1 MNQEKIGK
9 FIAKMRKEK
18 KLTQQELAEKLG
30 VSDRTIGN
38 WENGRNM
45 PDLSLFKPLC
55 EELNISINDL
65 LSGEKLKKEKYQEK
79 FEENVINTIDY
90 SNKKI
95 KLSKDHVYSL
105 LMIFGLFISIT
116 ALTMFS
122 ADSSWSCIYS
132 LVGIII
138 FIIGLWLK
146 TKKLGLIKQSI
157 IIIMTIIFSIS
168 ILLISDY
175 YNVKNNNQPP
185 RFTYLKS
192 YGENIIKYRTI
203 FYDVYRINVNTK
215 NEYYVIDTSKKYTDN
230 DVPIVPF
237 NRNKSGIDNII
248 KYKNKYIGNN
258 SNDGNLISS
267 LPLSEYGYVFEIDS
281 EHFGLKIN
289 YQITDWY
296 INNNFYIE
304 KSLLYNSV
312 AIFSLIDNVSYIEYN
327 FSGNSYKITREN
339 LINNFSDYNKINN
352 NGIDKNNFNNYL
364 EKYINNNNFVLKIFS
379 DSFEK

>member
-9 FIAKMRKEK
+9 FIVKIRKEK

-90 SNKKI
+90 SNKRI
-95 KLSKDHVYSL
+95 KLSKDHIYSL

-192 YGENIIKYRTI
+192 YGENIKKYRTI
-203 FYDVYRINVNTK
+203 FYDVYRINANTK

-327 FSGNSYKITREN
+327 FSGNSYKITRDN
-339 LINNFSDYNKINN
+339 LINNFSEYNKINN

-364 EKYINNNNFVLKIFS
+364 EKNITNNDFVLKIFS
-379 DSFEK
+379 NSFEK

>member
-95 KLSKDHVYSL
+95 KLSKDHIYSL

-132 LVGIII
+132 LVGIIM
-138 FIIGLWLK
+138 FIIGLGLK

-192 YGENIIKYRTI
+192 YGENIIEYRTI

-281 EHFGLKIN
+281 EDFGLKIN

-327 FSGNSYKITREN
+327 FSGNSYKITRGN
-339 LINNFSDYNKINN
+339 LINNFSEYNKINN

-364 EKYINNNNFVLKIFS
+364 EKNINNNDFVLKIFS